1 MPAGWRQVRFFK
13 WRRDE
18 IETLHTRDKGCIT
31 LPACPSEPKHILRSA
46 LSSQTAS
53 HACCTLC
60 SLAFD
65 AYQTV
70 GRSWRRV
77 GAVRPSS
84 RPHRHPRRGL
94 RSSLLTEEPMTP
106 PHALLV
112 PAAGT
117 GCSAPTFDR
126 GGPSWDI
133 ELVVCRTDD
142 GAAMKP
148 GSRSSRML
156 TSRDLSCCGSAD
168 ARAASVIKRQRCGN
182 KRFARGSWFGALLVS
197 ALDLKID
204 EPPSSCDPWRGKS
217 CVAHAA

>member
-1 MPAGWRQVRFFK
+1 MNAPPAGLQCFDCRFPVRLC
-13 WRRDE
+13 E
-18 IETLHTRDKGCIT
+18 ETHCGTVIRAARARHGGFGRPSSDLGCIRHR
-31 LPACPSEPKHILRSA
+31 ASA
-46 LSSQTAS
+46 QNRASTVLSTAASQCTSSSQARRATR
-53 HACCTLC
+53 HVYGILWVRTL
-60 SLAFD
+60 
-65 AYQTV
+65 
-70 GRSWRRV
+70 

-168 ARAASVIKRQRCGN
+168 ARAASAIKRT
-182 KRFARGSWFGALLVS
+182 AL
-197 ALDLKID
+197 
-204 EPPSSCDPWRGKS
+204 R
-217 CVAHAA
+217 